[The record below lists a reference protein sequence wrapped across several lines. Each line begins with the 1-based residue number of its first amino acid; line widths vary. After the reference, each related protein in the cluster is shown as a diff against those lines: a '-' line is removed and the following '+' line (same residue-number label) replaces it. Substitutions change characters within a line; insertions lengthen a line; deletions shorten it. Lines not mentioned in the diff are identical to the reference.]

1 MKVRIGLK
9 EMVFNLVPT
18 ATVQQLIQAKVS
30 RKDEAEEEA
39 GARGKSQREA
49 EQSEREAYL

>member
-9 EMVFNLVPT
+9 EMQMVFNLVPT

-30 RKDEAEEEA
+30 RKDEEEA

>member
-30 RKDEAEEEA
+30 RKDEEEA

-49 EQSEREAYL
+49 EQSERGAYL